1 MISTSRSVP
10 TMRTAKLF
18 TPSRAGGA
26 QTAPVLTLK
35 WAPCHGQITSSP
47 TSLPSAKGPPPN
59 RLHELHQRCGRA
71 PFRSPPVY
79 LQPLSAECQ
88 LLPKRERACFFIDKG
103 CAGDVL
109 FWRAFVSLS
118 LLHQG

>member
-1 MISTSRSVP
+1 MSCINV
-10 TMRTAKLF
+10 AEEHLF
-18 TPSRAGGA
+18 D
-26 QTAPVLTLK
+26 
-35 WAPCHGQITSSP
+35 
-47 TSLPSAKGPPPN
+47 
-59 RLHELHQRCGRA
+59 
-71 PFRSPPVY
+71 SPPVY

-118 LLHQG
+118 LLYQGTGAGRHALGTAEHIPHCINLSTLAFKIRSNQYFAEQTGAEH